1 MEWRRVEPLPRH
13 KYRVHLLLVVA
24 FEVVERMSFSISTK
38 LSERLT
44 PAKTRELA
52 GLIMKSE
59 HPQPSVAVV
68 TPLLELV
75 RGRSGGFFSV

>member
-1 MEWRRVEPLPRH
+1 
-13 KYRVHLLLVVA
+13 
-24 FEVVERMSFSISTK
+24 MSLSPFSLSTK

-52 GLIMKSE
+52 GVIAKGE
-59 HPQPSVAVV
+59 HPQPTSAVV

-75 RGRSGGFFSV
+75 